1 VVGWLNIW
9 YDGEVLY
16 VFVVRRRVVDVPR
29 EMIQSIGESGREAM
43 VAGLSPVKATIIQS
57 VRSVRSQGV
66 EYFWESC
73 IWQ

>member
-1 VVGWLNIW
+1 MNIW

-43 VAGLSPVKATIIQS
+43 VAGLSPVKGIIIQS
-57 VRSVRSQGV
+57 VR
-66 EYFWESC
+66 
-73 IWQ
+73 